1 MKRVIINM
9 VLILVTFIIYFLQLN
24 FFSWFTIDGVKPN
37 LFIILVLFIGL
48 FTSKNLGAIYGMI
61 IGIIL
66 DLLTAQKIGFNAL
79 ILGAVGLLAEIFDKN
94 FSKDNKMTII
104 VIVSITTIIAETTVY
119 ILNYVFLNLNID
131 MFAFIKILLIETMY
145 NIILSIILY
154 PLIQKFGY
162 YIENE
167 YKGNR
172 ILTRYF

>member
-1 MKRVIINM
+1 M

-48 FTSKNLGAIYGMI
+48 FTSKNLGAIYGMV

>member
-48 FTSKNLGAIYGMI
+48 FTSKNLGAIYGMV

>member
-48 FTSKNLGAIYGMI
+48 FTSKNLGAIYGMV

-79 ILGAVGLLAEIFDKN
+79 ILGDVGLLAEIFDKN

>member
-24 FFSWFTIDGVKPN
+24 FFSWFTINGVKPN

-48 FTSKNLGAIYGMI
+48 FTSKNLGAIYGMV

>member
-1 MKRVIINM
+1 M

-48 FTSKNLGAIYGMI
+48 FTSKNLGAIYGMV

-154 PLIQKFGY
+154 PLIQKQNTNKIFL
-162 YIENE
+162 
-167 YKGNR
+167 R
-172 ILTRYF
+172 R

>member
-24 FFSWFTIDGVKPN
+24 FFSWFTINGVKPN

-48 FTSKNLGAIYGMI
+48 FTSKNLGAIYGMV

-79 ILGAVGLLAEIFDKN
+79 ILGDVGLLAEIFDKN

>member
-48 FTSKNLGAIYGMI
+48 FTSKNLGAIYGMV

-172 ILTRYF
+172 ILIRYF